1 LGLLYSNRLEEYEVA
16 TEKLEHLLKIDPEE
30 GLIPPAK
37 YHLYKIYMIIDPVK
51 AQAMLN
57 DLQTNHPDSRYT
69 QVAMNPNTV
78 VSADGTPT
86 EDYNNIYRLYANG
99 AFYETLQELDAKI
112 PTVIG
117 DGIVSKFELLK
128 AMTIGKLR
136 GLEEFRNALEYVA
149 ITYPMTKEGK
159 EAERIIT
166 KDLPRLQNMTFKRD
180 LSKNIKMV
188 YEISYPLDA
197 EGQELK
203 NKLEQYANDRRHTGL
218 ILSADM
224 YNDNT
229 IFFVLH
235 GVKSGNIAKSAQMYL
250 ELESEYEL
258 KQTPVLIS
266 TDDYAVVLIQKSW
279 EVYKEGAGK

>member
-1 LGLLYSNRLEEYEVA
+1 MGLLYSNRLEEYEVA

-235 GVKSGNIAKSAQMYL
+235 GVKSGNIAKSA
-250 ELESEYEL
+250 
-258 KQTPVLIS
+258 
-266 TDDYAVVLIQKSW
+266 
-279 EVYKEGAGK
+279 